1 MSSFTIE
8 DTLPESIIIPR
19 QPPATGGGG
28 VANIDHSSA
37 TFYRT
42 SANSNITIDV
52 PLGTVDANNIYTS
65 EDAYLPPD
73 AYNDIK
79 STDAISFTGA
89 DATILADQTAIYDI
103 NIQFKLIGDDGYNF
117 VNQRSIYTT
126 LVNGS
131 NIEYEPSMA
140 HIIQPD
146 TGYHETITIKGS
158 IDHVQGDVV
167 KLRMTLAQDN
177 KLNGQSGSNVVIFNL
192 SWNITSLL

>member
-1 MSSFTIE
+1 MNPIYIE

-28 VANIDHSSA
+28 VANIEHSSA

-42 SANSNITIDV
+42 SENSNVTIDV
-52 PLGTVDANNIYTS
+52 PLGTADANNIYTS
-65 EDAYLPPD
+65 VDMYLPSNIF
-73 AYNDIK
+73 NDIK
-79 STDAISFTGA
+79 STSAISFTGA
-89 DATILADQTAIYDI
+89 DATMLANQTTIYDI

-117 VNQRSIYTT
+117 SNQRSIYTT

-131 NIEYEPSMA
+131 NVEYDPSMA

-146 TGYHETITIKGS
+146 TGYHDYIAIKGS
-158 IDHVQGDVV
+158 IDHIQGDIVSI
-167 KLRMTLAQDN
+167 RMTLAQDN
-177 KLNGQSGSNVVIFNL
+177 KLDGQSGSSIVIFNL

>member
-52 PLGTVDANNIYTS
+52 PLGTVDANNI
-65 EDAYLPPD
+65 
-73 AYNDIK
+73 K

-89 DATILADQTAIYDI
+89 DAMILADQTTIYDI

-117 VNQRSIYTT
+117 VNQRSIYT
-126 LVNGS
+126 
-131 NIEYEPSMA
+131 
-140 HIIQPD
+140 
-146 TGYHETITIKGS
+146 
-158 IDHVQGDVV
+158 
-167 KLRMTLAQDN
+167 
-177 KLNGQSGSNVVIFNL
+177 
-192 SWNITSLL
+192 